1 MNGWMRR
8 YTLFTALFVLLTGT
22 AFAQGGKFLF
32 GIHSTPKPVPA
43 IAFNDASGNPLTL
56 DDFKGKYVLLNVWAT
71 WCPPCRKELPDL
83 QGLQQELGGD
93 QFLVVALST
102 DAGRLANVR
111 GLYQELGLDETQ
123 IFIDETGSATR
134 KLGIFA
140 MPTTLLIDPQG
151 QEIGRKPG
159 PADWDS
165 AEALAFF
172 ETQMGGKKYIDE

>member
-1 MNGWMRR
+1 MNNWMRR
-8 YTLFTALFVLLTGT
+8 YAICATISALLTGA

-32 GIHSTPKPVPA
+32 GIHSTARDVPA
-43 IAFNDASGNPLTL
+43 IAFNDASGNALIL
-56 DDFKGKYVLLNVWAT
+56 DDFEGKYVLLNIWAT

-93 QFLVVALST
+93 QFQVIALST

-111 GLYQELGLDETQ
+111 GLYEELGLDETQ
-123 IFIDETGSATR
+123 IFIDETGSTMR

-151 QEIGRKPG
+151 KEIGRKPG

-172 ETQMGGKKYIDE
+172 EAQMGGKN